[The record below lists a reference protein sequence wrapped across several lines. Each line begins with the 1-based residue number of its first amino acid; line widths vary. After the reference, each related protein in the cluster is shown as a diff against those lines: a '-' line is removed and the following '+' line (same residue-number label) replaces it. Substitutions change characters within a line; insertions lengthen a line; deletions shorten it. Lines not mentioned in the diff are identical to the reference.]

1 MINCPNC
8 SESTISRLKLVL
20 QYFSVPLAVA
30 SCSKCDAVVFIAP
43 SNNLTMGIL
52 LYVSWCAA
60 LIMAMF
66 VSFNIVGSMWA
77 GAFLVAILY
86 VGRAYLKS
94 GNDLEYV
101 R

>member
-1 MINCPNC
+1 
-8 SESTISRLKLVL
+8 
-20 QYFSVPLAVA
+20 
-30 SCSKCDAVVFIAP
+30 
-43 SNNLTMGIL
+43 MGIL